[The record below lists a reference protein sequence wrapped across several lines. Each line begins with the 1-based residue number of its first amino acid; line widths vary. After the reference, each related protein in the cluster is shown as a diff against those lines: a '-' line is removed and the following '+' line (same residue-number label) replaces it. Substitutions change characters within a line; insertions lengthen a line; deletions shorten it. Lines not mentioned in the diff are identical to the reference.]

1 MDLILLAVPFFFLLI
16 GIELIAE
23 KVRGTN
29 YYRLNDSIT
38 SLTTGTLSQLLKV
51 VQLMVPFTIYV
62 MVFQQFSLF
71 TLGDSALVWI
81 VAFVLYDFSYYWLHR
96 FGHEVNILWAA
107 HVVHHSSEEYNL
119 TTALRQ
125 TGTSALSFLF
135 YLPLAIVGFEPLMLA
150 TVGALNLIYQYWVHT
165 QHIGKLG
172 WYEKYFVTPSNHR
185 GHHAQ
190 NAVYIDR
197 NYGGVFII
205 WDRLF
210 GSYQEELED
219 DLPIYGIRGALNSW
233 NPLWANVQVYKQLMD
248 DCRHSKNWWHK
259 LTLWFRRTG
268 WRPPDVVQQYPLNK
282 TDLSNFIKFDTA
294 LSAATKVYAVMA
306 YVFNAGVALA
316 LVMNSDLL
324 NPIQQLLITVFIL
337 ISAFAV
343 GAMLEGRA
351 FAPNFELIKY
361 AIFVVLSV
369 IMLPTNALSISGI
382 ALALACIFAISQSK
396 LGSGEEPLIKSK

>member
-16 GIELIAE
+16 AIELIAE

-81 VAFVLYDFSYYWLHR
+81 VAFVLYDLSYYWLHR
-96 FGHEVNILWAA
+96 CGHEVNILWAA

-125 TGTSALSFLF
+125 TGTGVLSFIF
-135 YLPLAIVGFEPLMLA
+135 YLPLAILGFEPLMLA

-190 NAVYIDR
+190 NAIYIDR
-197 NYGGVFII
+197 NYGGVFIV

-233 NPLWANVQVYKQLMD
+233 NPLWANVQIYKQLID
-248 DCRHSKNWWHK
+248 DCRHTENWWHK
-259 LTLWFRRTG
+259 LTIWFRRTG
-268 WRPPDVVQQYPLNK
+268 WRPPDIVEQYPLNK
-282 TDLSNFIKFDTA
+282 TDLSNFKKFDTP
-294 LSAATKVYAVMA
+294 LSTTTKVYAVMA
-306 YVFNAGVALA
+306 YVFNAGVGLA
-316 LVMNSDLL
+316 LVVNSELL
-324 NPIQQLLITVFIL
+324 NPVQQLLIIVFIL
-337 ISAFAV
+337 ISTFLV
-343 GAMLEGRA
+343 GAMLEGRV
-351 FAPNFELIKY
+351 FAPKFELMKHT
-361 AIFVVLSV
+361 IFIVLSV
-369 IMLPTNALSISGI
+369 ILLPINALSIGGI
-382 ALALACIFAISQSK
+382 LLALACIFTIA
-396 LGSGEEPLIKSK
+396 LGELRSTKVA

>member
-1 MDLILLAVPFFFLLI
+1 MDLILLAVPIFFLLI

-38 SLTTGTLSQLLKV
+38 SLTAGTLSQLLKV

-62 MVFQQFSLF
+62 MAFQQFSLF
-71 TLGDSALVWI
+71 NLGDSALVWI
-81 VAFVLYDFSYYWLHR
+81 IAFVLYDFSYYWLHR
-96 FGHEVNILWAA
+96 CGHEVNILWAA

-125 TGTSALSFLF
+125 TGTSTLSFLF
-135 YLPLAIVGFEPLMLA
+135 YLPLAILGFEPLMLA

-248 DCRHSKNWWHK
+248 DCRHSTNWRHK
-259 LTLWFRRTG
+259 LTIWFRRTG

-282 TDLSNFIKFDTA
+282 TDLSKFTKFDTA
-294 LSAATKVYAVMA
+294 LSAATKVYAVIA
-306 YVFNAGVALA
+306 YVFNAGVALS
-316 LVMNSDLL
+316 LVMNLQLL
-324 NPIQQLLITVFIL
+324 SPIQQLLIIGFVL
-337 ISAFAV
+337 ISTFLV
-343 GAMLEGRA
+343 GAMLERRA
-351 FAPNFELIKY
+351 FAPKLELIKY
-361 AIFVVLSV
+361 TVFILLTV
-369 IMLPTNALSISGI
+369 ILLPINALSISGI
-382 ALALACIFAISQSK
+382 LIALAGIFAISLSELRSTK
-396 LGSGEEPLIKSK
+396 AA

>member
-1 MDLILLAVPFFFLLI
+1 MDLILLAVPIFFLLI

-38 SLTTGTLSQLLKV
+38 SLTAGTLSQLLKV

-62 MVFQQFSLF
+62 MAFQQFSLF
-71 TLGDSALVWI
+71 NLGDSALVWI
-81 VAFVLYDFSYYWLHR
+81 IAFVLYDFSYYWLHR
-96 FGHEVNILWAA
+96 CGHEVSILWAA

-125 TGTSALSFLF
+125 TGTSTLSFLF
-135 YLPLAIVGFEPLMLA
+135 YLPLAILGFEPLMLA

-248 DCRHSKNWWHK
+248 DCRHSTNWRHK
-259 LTLWFRRTG
+259 LTIWFRRTG

-282 TDLSNFIKFDTA
+282 TDLSKFTKFDTA
-294 LSAATKVYAVMA
+294 LSAATKVYAVIA
-306 YVFNAGVALA
+306 YVFNAGVALS
-316 LVMNSDLL
+316 LVMNLQLL
-324 NPIQQLLITVFIL
+324 SPIQQLLIIGFVL
-337 ISAFAV
+337 ISTFLV
-343 GAMLEGRA
+343 GAMLERRA
-351 FAPNFELIKY
+351 FAPKLELIKY
-361 AIFVVLSV
+361 TVFILLTV
-369 IMLPTNALSISGI
+369 ILLPINALSISGI
-382 ALALACIFAISQSK
+382 LIALAGIFAISLSELRSTK
-396 LGSGEEPLIKSK
+396 AA

>member
-1 MDLILLAVPFFFLLI
+1 MDLILLAVPFFLLLI

-51 VQLMVPFTIYV
+51 VRLMVPFTVYV
-62 MVFQQFSLF
+62 MVFQHLSLF
-71 TLGDSALVWI
+71 KLGDSALVWI
-81 VAFVLYDFSYYWLHR
+81 IAFVLYDFSYYWLHR
-96 FGHEVNILWAA
+96 CGHEVNILWAA

-125 TGTSALSFLF
+125 TGTSVFSFLF
-135 YLPLAIVGFEPLMLA
+135 YLPLAILGFEPLMLA

-248 DCRHSKNWWHK
+248 DCRHTKIWWCK
-259 LTLWFRRTG
+259 LTIWFRRTG
-268 WRPPDVVQQYPLNK
+268 WRPPDVVQQYPVNK
-282 TDLSNFIKFDTA
+282 TDLNNFTKFDTA
-294 LSAATKVYAVMA
+294 LSGATKVYAVIA
-306 YVFNAGVALA
+306 HVFNAGVALA
-316 LVMNSDLL
+316 LVMNSQLL
-324 NPIQQLLITVFIL
+324 SPIQQLLIIGFIL
-337 ISAFAV
+337 ISTFML

-351 FAPNFELIKY
+351 FAPKFELIKY
-361 AIFVVLSV
+361 AAFVVLT
-369 IMLPTNALSISGI
+369 IILLPINALSLSAILLAFAGICVISLSVLWSTK
-382 ALALACIFAISQSK
+382 AA
-396 LGSGEEPLIKSK
+396 

>member
-62 MVFQQFSLF
+62 MVFQHFSLF
-71 TLGDSALVWI
+71 RLADSAPVWI

-96 FGHEVNILWAA
+96 CGHEVNVLWAA

-135 YLPLAIVGFEPLMLA
+135 YLPLAILGFEPLMLA
-150 TVGALNLIYQYWVHT
+150 TVGAFNLIYQYWVHT

-210 GSYQEELED
+210 GSYQEELDD

-233 NPLWANVQVYKQLMD
+233 NPLWANVQVYKQLID

-282 TDLSNFIKFDTA
+282 TDLSNFKKFDTA
-294 LSAATKVYAVMA
+294 LNAATKVYAVIA

-316 LVMNSDLL
+316 LVMNAQLL
-324 NPIQQLLITVFIL
+324 APLQQLLIIVFIL
-337 ISAFAV
+337 ISTFLT
-343 GAMLEGRA
+343 GTMLEARA
-351 FAPNFELIKY
+351 FAPRLELIKY
-361 AIFVVLSV
+361 ATFVVLSV
-369 IMLPTNALSISGI
+369 IALPINALSIGGI
-382 ALALACIFAISQSK
+382 TLALACISAISISELRSTK
-396 LGSGEEPLIKSK
+396 VA

>member
-1 MDLILLAVPFFFLLI
+1 MDLILVAVPFFLLLI

-51 VQLMVPFTIYV
+51 VRLMVPFTIYV
-62 MVFQQFSLF
+62 MVFQHFSLF
-71 TLGDSALVWI
+71 SLGDSALVWI

-96 FGHEVNILWAA
+96 CAHEVNILWAA

-125 TGTSALSFLF
+125 TGTSVFSFLF
-135 YLPLAIVGFEPLMLA
+135 YLPLAILGFEPLMLA

-248 DCRHSKNWWHK
+248 DCLHSKNWWYK
-259 LTLWFRRTG
+259 LTIWFRRTG
-268 WRPPDVVQQYPLNK
+268 WRPPDVVQKYPLKK
-282 TDLSNFIKFDTA
+282 TDLSNFTKFDTA
-294 LSAATKVYAVMA
+294 LSAATKVYAVIA
-306 YVFNAGVALA
+306 HVFNAGVALA
-316 LVMNSDLL
+316 LVMNSQLL
-324 NPIQQLLITVFIL
+324 SPIQQLLIIVFIL
-337 ISAFAV
+337 ISAFML

-351 FAPNFELIKY
+351 FAPKFELIKY
-361 AIFVVLSV
+361 TAFEVLTV
-369 IMLPTNALSISGI
+369 ILLPINALSLSGI
-382 ALALACIFAISQSK
+382 LLALACIFVISLSDLWPTK
-396 LGSGEEPLIKSK
+396 GA